1 MATKTKSRT
10 KKGSTTK
17 TAAKAKATA
26 TNDGPSKREL
36 AKARDAELTEQVL
49 EAREEGQSWSE
60 IAADLSITPGKA
72 QFLMMLHRV
81 ATGDVKPLRFKDD
94 ETLTEQIKKAR
105 TAADEFSSWGWIAAR
120 TGVSEVKIKRLA
132 EEDGFWS
139 PKSEN
144 IAVTRAERHGDSGTT
159 TKAKRTTAK
168 AGTDG
173 KASKAAKAKARA
185 KRKGNS

>member
-1 MATKTKSRT
+1 MATKTKKSA
-10 KKGSTTK
+10 KGGTTK
-17 TAAKAKATA
+17 TKAKTA
-26 TNDGPSKREL
+26 KSAAAEGPSKREL
-36 AKARDAELTEQVL
+36 AKERDAELTEQVID
-49 EAREEGQSWSE
+49 AREEGQSWSE
-60 IAADLSITPGKA
+60 IASDLNITPGKA

-144 IAVTRAERHGDSGTT
+144 IAVTRAEKNGDGE
-159 TKAKRTTAK
+159 TKAKAKTQRTAKTTAK
-168 AGTDG
+168 S
-173 KASKAAKAKARA
+173 SKAAKAKAKA
-185 KRKGNS
+185 KKKGNS